1 VKILFLAPQPF
12 YQERGTPIAVRLALE
27 ALCKK
32 LKTGPH
38 QEPIVD
44 LLVYDEGTDVEIDG
58 IRIHRI
64 PTPAFLKGIRP
75 GISVKKLLC
84 DVIFLFVTF
93 KMLWQARKAP
103 YAVIHAVEE
112 SVFIAW
118 LGKQLFKTPYV
129 YDMDSSLA
137 LQLTEKWW
145 ILKPALPFFGAL
157 ERVVVQ
163 GSIAVAPVCD
173 ALQAIATKHGSRNT
187 VMLRD
192 VSLLPESNE
201 QNRPLRTEL
210 GLQDDQPLIVYVGNL
225 ESYQGI
231 DLLIESF
238 ARACSHP
245 SSPIL
250 AIIGGSQAAID
261 AYKQKAMRF
270 GCAERVSFLGPRPV
284 ATLRDLLFSADI
296 VVSPRIKGNNTPM
309 KVYSYLHCGRALLA
323 TNLPTHTQVVDGTTA
338 ILTAPTPT
346 GFADGM
352 LLLLS
357 DPGLREEIASRAK
370 ARAERLYTVA
380 AFEAQLSAL
389 YDKVQESL
397 PFNTPKPALAVGE
410 KLS

>member
-1 VKILFLAPQPF
+1 MKILFLAPQPF

-32 LKTGPH
+32 LQASAH
-38 QEPIVD
+38 HEPTID
-44 LLVYDEGTDVEIDG
+44 LLVYDEGTAIAIDG
-58 IRIHRI
+58 VRIHRI

-84 DVIFLFVTF
+84 DVIFLIVTF
-93 KMLWQARKAP
+93 QMLWRARKAP

-118 LGKQLFKTPYV
+118 LGKKLFKTPYI

-145 ILKPALPFFGAL
+145 ILRPVLSIFESL
-157 ERVVVQ
+157 ERVVVR

-173 ALQAIATKHGSRNT
+173 ALQAIAVKHGSRNT

-192 VSLLPESNE
+192 VSLLPESDE
-201 QNRPLRTEL
+201 QKRPLRAEL
-210 GLQDDQPLIVYVGNL
+210 GLPDHQPLIVYVGNL

-231 DLLIESF
+231 DLLLEAFSL
-238 ARACSHP
+238 ACSHP
-245 SSPIL
+245 SGPVL
-250 AIIGGSQAAID
+250 AIIGGTQAAID
-261 AYKQKAMRF
+261 AYKQKALRL

-284 ATLRDLLFSADI
+284 ATLGDLLSSADI

-323 TNLPTHTQVVDGTTA
+323 TDLPTHTQVVDGTTA
-338 ILTAPTPT
+338 VLTAPTPT
-346 GFADGM
+346 GFAAGM

-357 DPGLREEIASRAK
+357 DPGLRDEIGARAK

-380 AFEAQLSAL
+380 AFETQLSAL

-397 PFNTPKPALAVGE
+397 PFCPPKPALAMGE
-410 KLS
+410 KIS